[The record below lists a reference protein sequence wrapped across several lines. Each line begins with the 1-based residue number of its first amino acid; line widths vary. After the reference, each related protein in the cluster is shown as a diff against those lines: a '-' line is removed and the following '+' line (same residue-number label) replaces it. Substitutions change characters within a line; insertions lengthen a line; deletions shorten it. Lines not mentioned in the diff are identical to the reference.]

1 LSNNLSLEKYKL
13 LEKKISGRIS
23 DKKKLEKNN
32 LMIAAVSILIE
43 KDNPEFP
50 LYMIKRANEGRH
62 ALEWAFPGGKTEA
75 VDRNLEDT
83 ASRETNEEIGIER
96 SDFTL
101 WGELDPVMTLGT
113 GWLIQPYVGEVTR
126 MSRIDINED
135 EVEEIAKIPL
145 FKLIE
150 NNNKRYFSFTKEDER
165 IDSRAFVYE
174 DKLIWGASA
183 RMIIQLSD
191 LLEN

>member
-1 LSNNLSLEKYKL
+1 MSNNLSLEKYKL

-23 DKKKLEKNN
+23 DKKKLGKNN

-50 LYMIKRANEGRH
+50 LYMIKRANEGKH
-62 ALEWAFPGGKTEA
+62 ALEWAFPGGKTEPI
-75 VDRNLEDT
+75 DRNLEDT

>member
-50 LYMIKRANEGRH
+50 LYMIKRANEGKH
-62 ALEWAFPGGKTEA
+62 ALEWAFPGGKTEPI
-75 VDRNLEDT
+75 DRNLEDT

>member
-23 DKKKLEKNN
+23 EKKNLGKNN

-50 LYMIKRANEGRH
+50 LYMIKRANEGKH
-62 ALEWAFPGGKTEA
+62 ALEWAFPGGKTEP

-135 EVEEIAKIPL
+135 EVEEMAKIPL

-150 NNNKRYFSFTKEDER
+150 NNNKRYFSFTREDER

>member
-23 DKKKLEKNN
+23 DKKKLGKNN

-50 LYMIKRANEGRH
+50 LYMIKRANEGKH
-62 ALEWAFPGGKTEA
+62 ALEWAFPGGKTEPI
-75 VDRNLEDT
+75 DRNLEDT

>member
-23 DKKKLEKNN
+23 DKKKLGKNN

-50 LYMIKRANEGRH
+50 LYMIKRANEGKH
-62 ALEWAFPGGKTEA
+62 ALEWAFPGGKTEP

-135 EVEEIAKIPL
+135 EVEEMAKIPL

-150 NNNKRYFSFTKEDER
+150 NNNKRYFSFTREDER